1 MKNSELEEREMILL
15 VDDDPVA
22 RVLTAS
28 VLESHGLDVVDVESG
43 EHAIARF
50 ESVAPHCVV
59 LDALMPGLDG
69 FDTCR
74 RLRALPGGAHIPI
87 LMLTGL
93 EDEDSVARAYEVG
106 ATDFFVKSQ
115 QWTLLAQRVRYLL
128 RSSRMRV
135 ELERSRARLAKA
147 QALAKLGNW
156 DWDLRTHTLA
166 MSAEVFRTLGLAPR
180 EGRCSE
186 NVLTD
191 RLYAEDLLAL
201 RSELQT
207 IVDTRRPHTFELRV
221 RHADGRTVIIQCE
234 AEVEAEEDGHVVR
247 LSGTTQ
253 DITQRKEAE
262 MQIRALANFDA
273 LTQLPNRRMFSER
286 FAQAISEASV
296 RRHGLAIL
304 FVDLDRFKHIND
316 TQGHTGGDALLVDVA
331 GRLVQGV
338 RVERPNDRGEDVVAR
353 LGGDEFVVLLGNI
366 EDRAAAERVADR
378 LLERLREPFIV
389 RGVENYLSACVGIAC
404 YPEHG
409 NDPDTLMQNADAAM
423 YAVKSAGRNGVRVY
437 APEMTTDVRRR
448 WAIETDLHK
457 ALERREFELYYQ
469 PQVDVHTG
477 RVIAVEAL
485 MRWNRN
491 GQVIGPSDFIPVAQD
506 CGMII
511 PMGEWALE
519 EALRQ
524 ARAWFDDGLPEI
536 RVAVNI
542 PSTHFQRGDL
552 CGAVRRAIQQSGV
565 APHVLEVEI
574 TETVLMQDLD
584 RTMSALVE
592 LTQMGVNL
600 SVDDFGTGYSS
611 LAYLKRFP
619 LDTLKIDR
627 SFVGDLTPG
636 SDNEAIVAAI
646 LAMARTLGLKVV
658 AEGVETEEQAKL
670 LSEAGCQV
678 MQGYYY
684 SRPVKPEVLA
694 RLMRERLGGSA
705 SGTGAP
711 ETSNKVVALSRA
723 AFGRGA
729 R

>member
-1 MKNSELEEREMILL
+1 MTPAETEEREVVLL

-28 VLESHGLDVVDVESG
+28 VLESHGLNVIDVESG

-50 ESVAPHCVV
+50 EGVAPHCVV

-147 QALAKLGNW
+147 QALARLGNW
-156 DWDLRTHTLA
+156 DWDLRSRTV
-166 MSAEVFRTLGLAPR
+166 SASTEVFRMLGLTPR
-180 EGRCSE
+180 EGRFAE
-186 NVLTD
+186 AFITD
-191 RLYAEDLLAL
+191 RMLPDDLSAL
-201 RSELQT
+201 KGELQT
-207 IVDTRRPHTFELRV
+207 IMHTRSPLTFELRIQ
-221 RHADGRTVIIQCE
+221 HAGGYPVVVQCE
-234 AEVEAEEDGHVVR
+234 GEIEAEEDGQVVR

-262 MQIRALANFDA
+262 NQIRALANFDS
-273 LTQLPNRRMFSER
+273 LTKLPNRRMFSER
-286 FAQAISEASV
+286 FAQAIDEADA
-296 RRHGLAIL
+296 RGKGLAIL

-331 GRLVQGV
+331 QRLVQCV
-338 RVERPNDRGEDVVAR
+338 RLERPNERGEDTVAR
-353 LGGDEFVVLLGNI
+353 LGGDEFVILLGGI
-366 EDRAAAERVADR
+366 DDRAAAERVADR
-378 LLERLREPFIV
+378 VLARLRDPFIV
-389 RGVENYLSACVGIAC
+389 RGIENYLSACVGIAC
-404 YPEHG
+404 YPDHG
-409 NDPDTLMQNADAAM
+409 HDPDTLMQNADAAM
-423 YAVKSAGRNGVRVY
+423 YAVKSAGRNGIRVY
-437 APEMTTDVRRR
+437 SPEMTIEARRR

-457 ALERREFELYYQ
+457 ALERREFELHYQ
-469 PQVDVHTG
+469 PQIDVRTG

-485 MRWNRN
+485 MRWNRS
-491 GQVIGPSDFIPVAQD
+491 GQLIPPAEFIPIAQD

-519 EALRQ
+519 EAMRQ
-524 ARAWFDDGLPEI
+524 ARAWFDDGLPEM

-552 CGAVRRAIQQSGV
+552 CGAVRRAIKQSGV
-565 APHVLEVEI
+565 APEILEIEI
-574 TETVLMQDLD
+574 TETVIMQDLD
-584 RTMSALVE
+584 RTMDALME
-592 LTQMGVNL
+592 LTKIGVKL

-627 SFVGDLTPG
+627 SFVGDLVPG

-646 LAMARTLGLKVV
+646 IAMARTLGLKIV
-658 AEGVETEEQAKL
+658 AEGVETPEQSQL
-670 LSEAGCQV
+670 LSDAGCHV
-678 MQGYYY
+678 MQGYLY
-684 SRPVKPEVLA
+684 SRPVRPDDLA
-694 RLMRERLGGSA
+694 RLVRERTLLGSSDGDRTA
-705 SGTGAP
+705 GA
-711 ETSNKVVALSRA
+711 NVIAMSRSPRA
-723 AFGRGA
+723 NGA

>member
-1 MKNSELEEREMILL
+1 
-15 VDDDPVA
+15 
-22 RVLTAS
+22 
-28 VLESHGLDVVDVESG
+28 
-43 EHAIARF
+43 
-50 ESVAPHCVV
+50 
-59 LDALMPGLDG
+59 
-69 FDTCR
+69 
-74 RLRALPGGAHIPI
+74 
-87 LMLTGL
+87 
-93 EDEDSVARAYEVG
+93 
-106 ATDFFVKSQ
+106 
-115 QWTLLAQRVRYLL
+115 
-128 RSSRMRV
+128 
-135 ELERSRARLAKA
+135 
-147 QALAKLGNW
+147 
-156 DWDLRTHTLA
+156 
-166 MSAEVFRTLGLAPR
+166 
-180 EGRCSE
+180 
-186 NVLTD
+186 
-191 RLYAEDLLAL
+191 
-201 RSELQT
+201 
-207 IVDTRRPHTFELRV
+207 
-221 RHADGRTVIIQCE
+221 
-234 AEVEAEEDGHVVR
+234 
-247 LSGTTQ
+247 
-253 DITQRKEAE
+253 
-262 MQIRALANFDA
+262 
-273 LTQLPNRRMFSER
+273 
-286 FAQAISEASV
+286 
-296 RRHGLAIL
+296 
-304 FVDLDRFKHIND
+304 
-316 TQGHTGGDALLVDVA
+316 
-331 GRLVQGV
+331 
-338 RVERPNDRGEDVVAR
+338 
-353 LGGDEFVVLLGNI
+353 LLGNI

-378 LLERLREPFIV
+378 LLDRLREPFIV
-389 RGVENYLSACVGIAC
+389 RGIENYLSACVGIAC

-437 APEMTTDVRRR
+437 APEMTTEVRRR

-457 ALERREFELYYQ
+457 ALERGEFELYYQ
-469 PQVDVHTG
+469 PQIDVQTG

-592 LTQMGVNL
+592 LTQLGVNL

-658 AEGVETEEQAKL
+658 AEGVETEEQVKL

-684 SRPVKPEVLA
+684 SRPVKPEALA
-694 RLMRERLGGSA
+694 RLMRERA
-705 SGTGAP
+705 SGATAGAP
-711 ETSNKVVALSRA
+711 SSEVSSKVVALPRA
-723 AFGRGA
+723 AFGRGV